1 MPTDI
6 DKAYIKYIVYIHTC
20 THTNTHTHKYSHTHK
35 YMYIYIYIYIYIYKY
50 SLDSCSNEKYNYKS
64 QLLYYIILCN
74 KY

>member
-20 THTNTHTHKYSHTHK
+20 THTNTHTHIN
-35 YMYIYIYIYIYIYKY
+35 IYIYIYIYIYKY

-74 KY
+74 K